1 MSSENLI
8 LEKLTLLEQKIDEQS
23 LLKKEVLNFNE
34 AAKYLDI
41 SNSHLYKLTSQ
52 KKIPHFCPQ
61 GKKLYF
67 NRVEIDLWLQQNR
80 QSSSDEIEQAAADY
94 LIKNKRR

>member
-34 AAKYLDI
+34 AAKYL
-41 SNSHLYKLTSQ
+41 S
-52 KKIPHFCPQ
+52 
-61 GKKLYF
+61 
-67 NRVEIDLWLQQNR
+67 
-80 QSSSDEIEQAAADY
+80 
-94 LIKNKRR
+94 LIHI